1 MTKLPA
7 AGSYLPQL
15 DGIRAIAVTL
25 VLLVHCVM
33 VPSQGVL
40 GWILRNV
47 LSNGWIGVDLFFALS
62 GYLITSI
69 LLRAR
74 TRPHYFRNFYAR
86 RFLRIFPPYYAVVAI
101 LVAAAAWLPFGALR
115 PAWPY
120 LTYTSNLYLVFAHWE
135 WRPLGHTWS
144 LAIEE
149 QFYLF
154 YPILV
159 LRVSKPRLRHLLWA
173 VIALSPL
180 VRVITNA
187 MTFPAASAF
196 TTFCRLDVLA
206 MGALVAIEFEGRT
219 EISDRAARLLRLA
232 FGALLT
238 ASALLFVTKQLDAKL
253 VLFNAVALTIIEAT
267 AALSICVAVAAPLP
281 YLDRML
287 RLPLAVGM
295 GRISYGIYLFHY
307 PIWRIVEWQ
316 AKARMADT
324 WSRMAVIAA
333 TSIGLTIAVSV
344 LSWFTFERPI
354 LRLKRHFYDAGEEA
368 ARVERVMIELPV
380 AASLHA
386 DAAAHEVNRGASG

>member
-1 MTKLPA
+1 VRKLPN

-33 VPSQGVL
+33 VPDHGL
-40 GWILRNV
+40 AAWILRNV

-86 RFLRIFPPYYAVVAI
+86 RFLRIFPPYYAVIAVLA
-101 LVAAAAWLPFGALR
+101 VAAAWLPFGPLR

-149 QFYLF
+149 QFYLC

-159 LRVSKPRLRHLLWA
+159 LWLTKARLRQLLWI
-173 VIALSPL
+173 VIAASPL
-180 VRVITNA
+180 VRVIMNA

-206 MGALVAIEFEGRT
+206 MGAVLAIEFDGLT
-219 EISDRAARLLRLA
+219 EISDRAAHRLRLI
-232 FGALLT
+232 FGGLLF
-238 ASALLFVTKQLDAKL
+238 ASALLFVTKQLDAKT
-253 VLFNAVALTIIEAT
+253 VFFNGVSLTIIEAT
-267 AALSICVAVAAPLP
+267 AAMFICVAVAAPIP
-281 YLDRML
+281 ILDRML
-287 RLPLAVGM
+287 RLPAAVGM
-295 GRISYGIYLFHY
+295 GRISYGIYLYHY
-307 PIWRIVEWQ
+307 PIVRIVERQ

-324 WSRMAVIAA
+324 WPRTAVIA
-333 TSIGLTIAVSV
+333 SMSVGLTIVVSV
-344 LSWFTFERPI
+344 LSWFVLERPV
-354 LRLKRHFYDAGEEA
+354 LRLKKWFYDAGEEA
-368 ARVERVMIELPV
+368 ARVEKVMIEAPV
-380 AASLHA
+380 AASLRP
-386 DAAAHEVNRGASG
+386 ETGS

>member
-25 VLLVHCVM
+25 VLFVHCVI
-33 VPSQGVL
+33 VPGR
-40 GWILRNV
+40 GTAAWILRNV

-69 LLRAR
+69 LIRAR

-86 RFLRIFPPYYAVVAI
+86 RFLRIFPPYYVVIAI
-101 LVAAAAWLPFGALR
+101 LAIAAAWLPFGPLR

-135 WRPLGHTWS
+135 WTPLGHTWS

-149 QFYLF
+149 QFYLI

-159 LRVSKPRLRHLLWA
+159 LRLPKPRLRHLLWI
-173 VIALSPL
+173 VIAISPL
-180 VRVITNA
+180 VRLMMNA

-206 MGALVAIEFEGRT
+206 MGALIAIELDDRT
-219 EISDRAARLLRLA
+219 EISDRTVRRLRLA
-232 FGALLT
+232 FAALLT
-238 ASALLFVTKQLDAKL
+238 ASALLFVTRQLDSRTAF
-253 VLFNAVALTIIEAT
+253 FNGVSLTIIDAT
-267 AALSICVAVAAPLP
+267 AAMFICVAVAAPVPL
-281 YLDRML
+281 LDRLL
-287 RLPLAVGM
+287 RLPAVVAM

-307 PIWRIVEWQ
+307 PILRIVEWQ

-324 WSRMAVIAA
+324 WPRTAVIGGM
-333 TSIGLTIAVSV
+333 SIGLTMAVSA
-344 LSWFTFERPI
+344 LSWFAFERPI
-354 LRLKRHFYDAGEEA
+354 LRLKKWFYDPGEEA
-368 ARVERVMIELPV
+368 ADVEKIMIEEPV
-380 AASLHA
+380 AASLRP
-386 DAAAHEVNRGASG
+386 ETGT